1 MILTIYPTKQ
11 AAVDQMQVGELAWA
25 ADIQNLVFKD
35 SVNTYT
41 PTFEDLKATVAS
53 LRDAP

>member
-1 MILTIYPTKQ
+1 MTLTIYATKQ
-11 AAVDQMQVGELAWA
+11 AAIDQMVVGELAWA
-25 ADIQNLVFKD
+25 SDIHNLVFKD